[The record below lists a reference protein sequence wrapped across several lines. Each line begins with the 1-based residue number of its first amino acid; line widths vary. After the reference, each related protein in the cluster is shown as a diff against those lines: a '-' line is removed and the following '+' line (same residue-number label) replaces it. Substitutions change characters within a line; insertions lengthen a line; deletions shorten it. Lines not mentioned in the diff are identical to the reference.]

1 MEKSKINKVIETFM
15 EKLIENSI
23 DGTIP
28 SYQQQVELFFQKKC
42 FDTLSIDQIKEIKQD
57 LEVRFFDI
65 AFTSLLYTLYMFE
78 METTYKIIYED
89 EETKEKISL
98 AEAHTEGLYAE
109 LSQESGWIFQYS
121 KKLTDEMKERIKER
135 LNW

>member
-1 MEKSKINKVIETFM
+1 MEKSKINKIIDIFA
-15 EKLIENSI
+15 EKLIEYSI
-23 DGTIP
+23 DKNIHIYKKQIDPFLKKAYFSSFTI
-28 SYQQQVELFFQKKC
+28 E
-42 FDTLSIDQIKEIKQD
+42 QIEEIKKD
-57 LEVRFFDI
+57 LEVKLFQITFY
-65 AFTSLLYTLYMFE
+65 TLLETLYMFE

-121 KKLTDEMKERIKER
+121 KKLTDEMKERIKEQ